1 MAPLTTTRTLLELR
15 VGSIHTIE
23 ILLQIRL
30 SDIAWWN
37 SDLYNCER
45 QLYKLIGRRVLPT
58 ECHEEIEADRARF
71 RERTQDTV
79 ANGSANNETKNKTG
93 KAVIGEANLK
103 KKKREEKEKGGKKRG
118 AAAGKKGK
126 KETKKS
132 SKKQKVSDKD
142 ANESDS
148 KGKLKLLRE
157 PGKWIM
163 GKSIQICKLIKWD
176 KRYDGSHIMMLCM
189 FTSFQVLNCC
199 AFFKTLGSLIESQAN
214 IYALQCIFSQ
224 VT

>member
-1 MAPLTTTRTLLELR
+1 M
-15 VGSIHTIE
+15 
-23 ILLQIRL
+23 
-30 SDIAWWN
+30 
-37 SDLYNCER
+37 YNCER

-58 ECHEEIEADRARF
+58 ECREEIEADRARF

-79 ANGSANNETKNKTG
+79 ANGSTNNETKNKKG
-93 KAVIGEANLK
+93 KVVIGEANLK
-103 KKKREEKEKGGKKRG
+103 KKKKEEKEKGGKKRG
-118 AAAGKKGK
+118 AAAAGKKGK

-132 SKKQKVSDKD
+132 SRKQKVSDKD

-176 KRYDGSHIMMLCM
+176 MTVHMISCALCLLH
-189 FTSFQVLNCC
+189 FIVLNFC
-199 AFFKTLGSLIESQAN
+199 AFL
-214 IYALQCIFSQ
+214 
-224 VT
+224 VH

>member
-1 MAPLTTTRTLLELR
+1 MYSPPNVTA
-15 VGSIHTIE
+15 
-23 ILLQIRL
+23 
-30 SDIAWWN
+30 
-37 SDLYNCER
+37 
-45 QLYKLIGRRVLPT
+45 
-58 ECHEEIEADRARF
+58 
-71 RERTQDTV
+71 
-79 ANGSANNETKNKTG
+79 ANGSTNTETKTKKG
-93 KAVIGEANLK
+93 KVVIGEANLK
-103 KKKREEKEKGGKKRG
+103 KKKKEEKEKGGKKRG
-118 AAAGKKGK
+118 AAGKKGK

-163 GKSIQICKLIKWD
+163 GKSIQICKLVKCDMTVHMI
-176 KRYDGSHIMMLCM
+176 SCALCLLH
-189 FTSFQVLNCC
+189 FIVLNCC

>member
-45 QLYKLIGRRVLPT
+45 QLYKLIGRRVLHT

-71 RERTQDTV
+71 RERTQDTA
-79 ANGSANNETKNKTG
+79 ANGSTNTETKTKKG
-93 KAVIGEANLK
+93 KVVIGEANLK
-103 KKKREEKEKGGKKRG
+103 KKKKEEKEKGGKKRG
-118 AAAGKKGK
+118 AAAAGKKGK
-126 KETKKS
+126 KETKKP

-176 KRYDGSHIMMLCM
+176 MTVHMISCALCLLH
-189 FTSFQVLNCC
+189 FIVLNCC
-199 AFFKTLGSLIESQAN
+199 AFFKILGSLIESQAN
-214 IYALQCIFSQ
+214 IYALQYIFSQ